1 MLLNP
6 GAEVKIVATDGDAAA
21 LHAGALTLPV
31 PDRTVR
37 VIDPGDAEALA
48 EEGLPAHPAPA
59 AYACFGTLCSAPV
72 TTPDDLIEIVERT
85 RQAYESTRMKEPLL
99 VPRSER
105 ESD

>member
-1 MLLNP
+1 
-6 GAEVKIVATDGDAAA
+6 
-21 LHAGALTLPV
+21 
-31 PDRTVR
+31 
-37 VIDPGDAEALA
+37 
-48 EEGLPAHPAPA
+48 
-59 AYACFGTLCSAPV
+59 V